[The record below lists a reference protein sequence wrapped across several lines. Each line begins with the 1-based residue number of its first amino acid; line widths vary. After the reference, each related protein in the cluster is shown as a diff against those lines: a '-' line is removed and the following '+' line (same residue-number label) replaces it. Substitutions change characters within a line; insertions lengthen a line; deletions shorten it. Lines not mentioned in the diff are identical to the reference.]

1 MSSRRPLLLR
11 LSRYV
16 RHLEAVQGAVKIAD
30 SLLST
35 LLLVQRPRWVERVV
49 VGLRGMSAL
58 AEGVDGR
65 VHLEVA
71 RAGRPCWPCYSFL
84 HDGLLPHYRG
94 TFFRDTDWYRVP
106 LPDGRIVDAVLSP
119 SGTGGRIAGHE
130 MLYVDGPAEDWQAV
144 VDTAWSGYGPVVDL
158 RGCYDSEP
166 NLSSGPALLSGVP
179 HPLVARLAAE
189 MASGVRSAVL
199 LVGPPGMG
207 KSHVAEQLAARWAT
221 TKAGSATGPTRA
233 PRVVRVTVMST
244 FYQSVSA
251 GLLRIA
257 RPDAI
262 IVHDLD
268 TDAPYPASLL
278 RLAEVCVEV
287 GALLVCTAN
296 TTAGMQP
303 AALRDGRLGAP
314 VVVDSAPDEVLRA
327 VVGEDAWTRAADPSE
342 ADALAAL
349 RSSPLSFAARVR
361 AQVAAGAT
369 LRNALGLPSPPATSE
384 VSTSS
389 ESTAL
394 APETSAAPRARKA
407 STRRARSKS

>member
-1 MSSRRPLLLR
+1 MLLR

-16 RHLEAVQGAVKIAD
+16 RHLEAVQGAVKVAD

-49 VGLRGMSAL
+49 VGLRGLSAL

-71 RAGRPCWPCYSFL
+71 RAGRSCWPCYGFL
-84 HDGLLPHYRG
+84 RDGLLPHYRG

-106 LPDGRIVDAVLSP
+106 LPDGRVVDAVLSP
-119 SGTGGRIAGHE
+119 TSNKSARE

-144 VDTAWSGYGPVVDL
+144 VDAAWSGYGPVVDL

-166 NLSSGPALLSGVP
+166 SMSSGPPLLGGAP
-179 HPLVARLAAE
+179 HPLVAKLAAE
-189 MASGVRSAVL
+189 VSSGTRSAVL

-207 KSHVAEQLAARWAT
+207 KSHVAEQLAARH
-221 TKAGSATGPTRA
+221 AGVVAAGANRA
-233 PRVVRVTVMST
+233 PRIIRVTVMAN

-296 TTAGMQP
+296 TAAGMQP

-327 VVGEDAWTRAADPSE
+327 VVGEDAWAQAENDADV
-342 ADALAAL
+342 LAAL
-349 RSSPLSFAARVR
+349 RSSPLSLAARAR

-369 LRNALGLPSPPATSE
+369 LRDALGLLPPATVLEWAE
-384 VSTSS
+384 VSTSPGA
-389 ESTAL
+389 TA
-394 APETSAAPRARKA
+394 AATGTAAGTPGRKA
-407 STRRARSKS
+407 SSRRDRRRT

>member
-1 MSSRRPLLLR
+1 MLLR

-16 RHLEAVQGAVKIAD
+16 RHLEAVQGAVKVAD

-49 VGLRGMSAL
+49 VGLRGLSAL

-71 RAGRPCWPCYSFL
+71 RAGRSCWPCYGFL
-84 HDGLLPHYRG
+84 RDGLLPHYRG

-106 LPDGRIVDAVLSP
+106 LPDGRVVDAVLSP
-119 SGTGGRIAGHE
+119 TSNKSARE

-144 VDTAWSGYGPVVDL
+144 VDAAWSGYGPVVDL

-166 NLSSGPALLSGVP
+166 SMSSGPPLLGGAP
-179 HPLVARLAAE
+179 HPLVAKLAAE
-189 MASGVRSAVL
+189 VSSGTRSAVL

-207 KSHVAEQLAARWAT
+207 KSHVAEQLAARH
-221 TKAGSATGPTRA
+221 AGVVAAGANRA
-233 PRVVRVTVMST
+233 PRIIRVTVMAN

-327 VVGEDAWTRAADPSE
+327 VVGEDAWAQAEND
-342 ADALAAL
+342 ADALATL
-349 RSSPLSFAARVR
+349 RSSPLSFAARAR

-369 LRNALGLPSPPATSE
+369 LRDALGLLPLAAVLEWAE
-384 VSTSS
+384 VSTSPAA
-389 ESTAL
+389 TAD
-394 APETSAAPRARKA
+394 ATGTAAGTPGRKA
-407 STRRARSKS
+407 SSRRDRRRT

>member
-1 MSSRRPLLLR
+1 MLLR

-16 RHLEAVQGAVKIAD
+16 RHLEAVQGAVKVAD

-49 VGLRGMSAL
+49 VGLRGLSAL

-71 RAGRPCWPCYSFL
+71 RAGRSCWPCYGFL
-84 HDGLLPHYRG
+84 RDGLLPHYRG

-106 LPDGRIVDAVLSP
+106 LPDGRVVDAVLSP
-119 SGTGGRIAGHE
+119 TSNKSARE

-144 VDTAWSGYGPVVDL
+144 VDAAWSGYGPVVDL

-166 NLSSGPALLSGVP
+166 SMSSGPPLLGGAP
-179 HPLVARLAAE
+179 HPLVAKLAAE
-189 MASGVRSAVL
+189 VSSGTRSAVL

-207 KSHVAEQLAARWAT
+207 KSHVAEQLAARH
-221 TKAGSATGPTRA
+221 AGVVAAGANRA
-233 PRVVRVTVMST
+233 PRIIRVTVMAN

-327 VVGEDAWTRAADPSE
+327 VVGEDEWAQAEND
-342 ADALAAL
+342 ADALATL
-349 RSSPLSFAARVR
+349 RSSPLSLAARAR

-369 LRNALGLPSPPATSE
+369 LRDALGLLPLAAVLEWAE
-384 VSTSS
+384 VSTSPAA
-389 ESTAL
+389 TAD
-394 APETSAAPRARKA
+394 ATGTAAGTPGRKV
-407 STRRARSKS
+407 SSRRDRRRT

>member
-1 MSSRRPLLLR
+1 MLLR

-16 RHLEAVQGAVKIAD
+16 RHLEAVQGAVKVAD

-49 VGLRGMSAL
+49 VGLRGLSAL

-71 RAGRPCWPCYSFL
+71 RAGRSCWPCYGFL
-84 HDGLLPHYRG
+84 RDGLLPHYRG

-106 LPDGRIVDAVLSP
+106 LPDGRVVDAVLSP
-119 SGTGGRIAGHE
+119 TSNKSARE

-144 VDTAWSGYGPVVDL
+144 VDAAWSGYGPVVDL

-166 NLSSGPALLSGVP
+166 SMSSGPPLLGGAP
-179 HPLVARLAAE
+179 HPLVAKLAAE
-189 MASGVRSAVL
+189 VSSGTRSAVL

-207 KSHVAEQLAARWAT
+207 KSHVAEQLAARH
-221 TKAGSATGPTRA
+221 AGVVAAGANRA
-233 PRVVRVTVMST
+233 PRIIRVTVMAN

-296 TTAGMQP
+296 TAAGMQP

-327 VVGEDAWTRAADPSE
+327 VVGEDAWAQAENDADV
-342 ADALAAL
+342 LAAL
-349 RSSPLSFAARVR
+349 RSSPLSLAARAR

-369 LRNALGLPSPPATSE
+369 LRDALGLSPVPVPTSADDASVAV
-384 VSTSS
+384 VSTSPAA
-389 ESTAL
+389 TAD
-394 APETSAAPRARKA
+394 ATGTAAGTPGRKV
-407 STRRARSKS
+407 SSRRDRRKT

>member
-1 MSSRRPLLLR
+1 M
-11 LSRYV
+11 
-16 RHLEAVQGAVKIAD
+16 
-30 SLLST
+30 
-35 LLLVQRPRWVERVV
+35 
-49 VGLRGMSAL
+49 
-58 AEGVDGR
+58 DGR

-71 RAGRPCWPCYSFL
+71 RAGRSCWPCYGFL
-84 HDGLLPHYRG
+84 RDGLLPHYRG

-106 LPDGRIVDAVLSP
+106 LPDGRVVDAVLSP
-119 SGTGGRIAGHE
+119 TSNKSARE

-144 VDTAWSGYGPVVDL
+144 VDAAWSGYGPVVDL

-166 NLSSGPALLSGVP
+166 SMSSGPPLLGGAP
-179 HPLVARLAAE
+179 HPLVASLAAE
-189 MASGVRSAVL
+189 VASGVRSAVL

-207 KSHVAEQLAARWAT
+207 KSHVAEQLAAVRSAAA
-221 TKAGSATGPTRA
+221 AGSGRA
-233 PRVVRVTVMST
+233 PRVIRVTVMAN

-327 VVGEDAWTRAADPSE
+327 VSGEDAWAQAAED
-342 ADALAAL
+342 ADALATL
-349 RSSPLSFAARVR
+349 RASPLSLATRAR
-361 AQVAAGAT
+361 AQIAAGAP
-369 LRNALGLPSPPATSE
+369 LRGALGLLPPATVLEWAE
-384 VSTSS
+384 VSTSPG
-389 ESTAL
+389 AMAD
-394 APETSAAPRARKA
+394 APETGAGTPG
-407 STRRARSKS
+407 RRASSRRDRRKT

>member
-1 MSSRRPLLLR
+1 MPSCRPLLLR

-71 RAGRPCWPCYSFL
+71 RAGRPCWPCYGFL

-106 LPDGRIVDAVLSP
+106 LPDGRVVDAVLSP
-119 SGTGGRIAGHE
+119 SAGRIAGHE

-144 VDTAWSGYGPVVDL
+144 VDAAWSGYGPVVDL
-158 RGCYDSEP
+158 RGCYDNEP
-166 NLSSGPALLSGVP
+166 SLSSGPALLGGVP
-179 HPLVARLAAE
+179 HPLVDLLAAE
-189 MASGVRSAVL
+189 VTSGVRSAVL

-221 TKAGSATGPTRA
+221 TKAISATGPTRA
-233 PRVVRVTVMST
+233 PRVIRVTVMST

-314 VVVDSAPDEVLRA
+314 VVVDSAPDDVLRA
-327 VVGEDAWTRAADPSE
+327 VVGEVAWERVADPSE
-342 ADALAAL
+342 ANALAAL
-349 RSSPLSFAARVR
+349 RSSPLSLAARVR

-369 LRNALGLPSPPATSE
+369 LRDALGLAPTPATPE

-389 ESTAL
+389 ESTAPV
-394 APETSAAPRARKA
+394 PETSAAPRARKA
-407 STRRARSKS
+407 STRRARSRS